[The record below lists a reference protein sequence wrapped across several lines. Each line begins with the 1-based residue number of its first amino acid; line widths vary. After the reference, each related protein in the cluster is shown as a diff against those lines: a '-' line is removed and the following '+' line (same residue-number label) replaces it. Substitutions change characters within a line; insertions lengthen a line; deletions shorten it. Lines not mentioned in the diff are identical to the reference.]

1 MDLDLSM
8 GNHVPCTM
16 AAGALETLHIH
27 GDRVF
32 EGAITDRLREAME
45 PL

>member
-1 MDLDLSM
+1 M
-8 GNHVPCTM
+8 GDHLPCTM

-27 GDRVF
+27 GDRLF
-32 EGAITDRLREAME
+32 EGAITDRLRQALG

>member
-1 MDLDLSM
+1 M
-8 GNHVPCTM
+8 GDQLPCTL

-27 GDRVF
+27 GGQIF
-32 EGAITDRLREAME
+32 EGAVTDRLREAME